1 MGLAC
6 NRLCYYKEKLKD
18 EASKLRYRVVFSGG
32 AKSNKAC
39 HDPNYVIFINRK
51 EDDLDIK
58 TIYSFAHEVGH
69 CIDFRNGMLD
79 FQKYKRNKKYRIRKE
94 IIAWYLG
101 YRLLRKL
108 EIPVDGYIKYAF
120 KCLSS
125 YLK

>member
-1 MGLAC
+1 M
-6 NRLCYYKEKLKD
+6 NQFSSYKDMLKK
-18 EASKLRYRVVFSGG
+18 EANKLRYRVVFSGG
-32 AKSNKAC
+32 AKPNKSC
-39 HDPNYVIFINRK
+39 HDPYYVIFINRK
-51 EDDLDIK
+51 EDDLDAK

-79 FQKYKRNKKYRIRKE
+79 FQEYKRNKKYRVRKE
-94 IIAWYLG
+94 IAAWYLG

-108 EIPVDGYIKYAF
+108 KIPVDGYIKYAL